1 MSLNKAE
8 KLIILKHIEGMYLQ
22 AKEMPQQIVN
32 FELAIAC
39 YDTDQIHATYDN
51 LNVLLGEIAEHDN
64 VIQRILK
71 IKPQGATDQ
80 ETETTG

>member
-1 MSLNKAE
+1 MSLSKAE
-8 KLIILKHIEGMYLQ
+8 KKVLLKRTEGMYLQ
-22 AKEMPQQIVN
+22 AKELLQHIVN

-39 YDTDQIHATYDN
+39 YDDDQIHATYDN
-51 LNVLLGEIAEHDN
+51 VNVLLGEIVEHDN

-71 IKPQGATDQ
+71 IKPLDATDP